1 MIVGGKLESKNDM
14 QINYTEIESYSKC
27 SCGAVTIHFTNGAY
41 NSMSG
46 RTQRMLG
53 INLRKIKRLP
63 ESCACDHCVNHWGID
78 LCECG
83 SGKAVGKCNCGSSKS
98 VMTFG
103 KKYDSFSKMLQN
115 FGML

>member
-1 MIVGGKLESKNDM
+1 M

>member
-1 MIVGGKLESKNDM
+1 M

-41 NSMSG
+41 NSMSSK
-46 RTQRMLG
+46 TQRMLG

-83 SGKAVGKCNCGSSKS
+83 SGKAVGRCDCGSSKS
-98 VMTFG
+98 VETFG
-103 KKYDSFSKMLQN
+103 KKYDSFSKILQN
-115 FGML
+115 FGMA